1 MSRTKKKRSDA
12 NVIIFENAPRRSEK
26 LADPDS
32 YESRKKRALDK
43 KKKNKSV
50 YAKALEE
57 SKKAGSQGGQANR
70 GPLAEKIR
78 KLNAA
83 KAKAENASD

>member
-32 YESRKKRALDK
+32 YESRKKRALEK

-50 YAKALEE
+50 YAKTLEE
-57 SKKAGSQGGQANR
+57 NKKAENKGAQANR
-70 GPLAEKIR
+70 GPLADKIR

-83 KAKAENASD
+83 KAKSENADG